1 MMIARLHKNEEERIK
16 ALRSYDII
24 DSEDELEYDSLA
36 QLVAQMCGTPIGMIN
51 FVDVDE
57 QWTKAKVGLDIERIS
72 RDYAFCAH
80 TINED
85 GIFEVVDARGDERFF
100 DNPLVKGDPKIRF
113 YAGAPIIDKDG
124 NPLGAVCVIDKEPR
138 TLDEAQ
144 KFALKTMSTQ
154 VSTLLE
160 LRKKNKKLQ
169 ETLTIALEQQREL
182 ERQNAIKNK
191 LMSIVSH
198 DIRGP
203 LATLSS
209 LLDLADQDM
218 LSEGEFKSF
227 FGSAKQMIK
236 NTDGLIDELLDWLIL
251 QREGI
256 KVNKVEVKLNEL
268 IQKLVNQMNYD
279 FKRKSNELINQ
290 IPNDFTILADE
301 GMLSICIRNLL
312 TNSNKFTDGGKI
324 ILTAGSV
331 NGEKQFCIEDTGKG
345 MPADKAVKLFDG
357 SRKSS
362 DKGTL
367 GEKGRGIGL
376 IFVNEVLQVHNA
388 KVDVTSEIGKGTKI
402 CLKFPNL

>member
-24 DSEDELEYDSLA
+24 DSEQELEYDNLA

-51 FVDVDE
+51 FVDADE
-57 QWTKAKVGLDIERIS
+57 QWTKAKVGIDAERTN
-72 RDYAFCAH
+72 RDFAFCAH

-100 DNPLVKGDPKIRF
+100 DNPFVKGDPNIRF

-124 NPLGAVCVIDKEPR
+124 NPLGAVCVIDREPR

-144 KFALKTMSTQ
+144 KFALKTMSSQ

-169 ETLTIALEQQREL
+169 ETLSVALEQQREL

-256 KVNKVEVKLNEL
+256 KVNKVEVNLNEL
-268 IQKLVNQMNYD
+268 VQKVANQMNYD
-279 FKRKSNELINQ
+279 FKRKSNEIINQ
-290 IPNDFTILADE
+290 IPVDFTVLADE
-301 GMLSICIRNLL
+301 GMLSICVRNLL

-324 ILTAGSV
+324 TLTAGSL

-345 MPADKAVKLFDG
+345 MPADKAAKLFDG

>member
-24 DSEDELEYDSLA
+24 DSEQELEYDNLA

-51 FVDVDE
+51 FVDADE
-57 QWTKAKVGLDIERIS
+57 QWTKAKVGIDTERTN
-72 RDYAFCAH
+72 RDFAFCAH

-100 DNPLVKGDPKIRF
+100 DNPFVKGDPNIRF

-124 NPLGAVCVIDKEPR
+124 NPLGAVCVIDREPR

-144 KFALKTMSTQ
+144 KFALKTMSSQ

-169 ETLTIALEQQREL
+169 ETLSVALEQQREL

-268 IQKLVNQMNYD
+268 VQKLVNQMNYD

>member
-1 MMIARLHKNEEERIK
+1 MIARLHKNEEERIK

-24 DSEDELEYDSLA
+24 ESEQELEYDNLA

-51 FVDVDE
+51 FVDSDQ
-57 QWTKAKVGLDIERIS
+57 QWTKARVGIDSVWTERDFS
-72 RDYAFCAH
+72 FCAH

-100 DNPLVKGDPKIRF
+100 DNPFVKGDPNVRF
-113 YAGAPIIDKDG
+113 YAGAPIVDKEG
-124 NPLGAVCVIDKEPR
+124 NPLGAVCVIDREPR
-138 TLDEAQ
+138 TLNEQQ
-144 KFALKTMSTQ
+144 KFALKTMSSQ
-154 VSTLLE
+154 VSALLD
-160 LRKKNKKLQ
+160 LRKNNKKLQ
-169 ETLTIALEQQREL
+169 ETLSVALEQQREL

-256 KVNKVEVKLNEL
+256 KVNKTEVNLNDL
-268 IQKLVNQMNYD
+268 IQKVLNQMNYE
-279 FKRKSNELINQ
+279 FKRKSNELKLQ
-290 IPNDFTILADE
+290 VPEDFTIYADE

-312 TNSNKFTDGGKI
+312 TNSNKFTDSGIIKI
-324 ILTAGSV
+324 SASSI
-331 NGEKQFCIEDTGKG
+331 NNMNQFCIEDTGKG
-345 MPADKAVKLFDG
+345 MPADKAAKLFDG

-362 DKGTL
+362 DNGTL

-388 KVDVTSEIGKGTKI
+388 GVEVTSELGKGTKI
-402 CLKFPNL
+402 CLKFPIA